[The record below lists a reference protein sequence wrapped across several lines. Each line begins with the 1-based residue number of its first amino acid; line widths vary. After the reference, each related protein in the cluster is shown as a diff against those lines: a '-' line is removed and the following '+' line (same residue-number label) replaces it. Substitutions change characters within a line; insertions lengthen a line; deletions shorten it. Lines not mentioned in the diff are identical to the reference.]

1 MAKLDEAVFLWANG
15 MVGNVP
21 LFDNVVEWVVS
32 DYLVP
37 VGIALALFGLW
48 FAGAQTSTR
57 QRYQQGVI
65 AAVLAIGFSNAAVF
79 LINNGVFSFYDGYF
93 RTRPFDALEV
103 SLLFYMPTDSSFPSN
118 SVAVMF
124 ALAAAAWGVN
134 RKVGSVLIGVATV
147 FGLARVYAGVHYP
160 LDILA
165 AVVIGLVAAML
176 GFKLRDIALPM
187 TAKAIQVARIFCLA

>member
-1 MAKLDEAVFLWANG
+1 MANLDQALFLWANG

-21 LFDNVVEWVVS
+21 LFDDIVKWVVS

-37 VGIALALFGLW
+37 VGLALTLFGLW

-65 AAVLAIGFSNAAVF
+65 AAVLAIVFSNTTVF

-93 RTRPFDALEV
+93 RTRPFDDLEV

-147 FGLARVYAGVHYP
+147 FGLARVYA
-160 LDILA
+160 
-165 AVVIGLVAAML
+165 
-176 GFKLRDIALPM
+176 
-187 TAKAIQVARIFCLA
+187 